1 MPDLSLSGWQILVVE
16 DEYLLADDLQGSLSQ
31 AGAKVVGPAPG
42 VEEATMLMGATAHI
56 DAAILDINL
65 KGEMVFP
72 VADLL
77 RERGVPFV
85 FATGYDAWAVPARFA
100 EVPRVEKPLKGRNIV
115 AALTPLLP
123 QRADAGPTA

>member
-115 AALTPLLP
+115 AALAPLLP